1 MNSFFMDARPDA
13 CTSGR
18 LIMLH
23 DPVQSMGINATF
35 VKLTVFSLR
44 LKRRLDTVVKVIYC
58 KMLSLFFSYMNIL
71 GTACNTILFN
81 PTPPTSMA
89 SKSELR

>member
-1 MNSFFMDARPDA
+1 MNFFFMDARPDT
-13 CTSGR
+13 CTRGR

-23 DPVQSMGINATF
+23 DSVQSMGINATL

-58 KMLSLFFSYMNIL
+58 KMLSPFFYMNIL

-89 SKSELR
+89 SKSE